1 MPVYNGAHF
10 LKETIES
17 VLNQTYKNLEL
28 ICVDDGSTDDS
39 CSIIEDF
46 SRNDNRIILLKK
58 KNEGTVA
65 FSWNFVLPQV

>member
-46 SRNDNRIILLKK
+46 SRND
-58 KNEGTVA
+58 
-65 FSWNFVLPQV
+65 